1 MKTNTK
7 QKGLTSQDKKHIKS
21 MRQLRK
27 SGRVGKAALWTTK
40 ED

>member
-7 QKGLTSQDKKHIKS
+7 DKNLSKQTRKACKS

-27 SGRVGKAALWTTK
+27 SGRGKLWTTK
-40 ED
+40 QD

>member
-1 MKTNTK
+1 MKTSIKT
-7 QKGLTSQDKKHIKS
+7 KGLTSQDKKACKS

-40 ED
+40 EV